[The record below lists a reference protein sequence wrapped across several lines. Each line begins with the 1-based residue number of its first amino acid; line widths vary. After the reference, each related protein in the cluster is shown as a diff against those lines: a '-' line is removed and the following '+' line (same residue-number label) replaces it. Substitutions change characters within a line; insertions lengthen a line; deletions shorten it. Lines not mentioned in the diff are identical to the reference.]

1 MRTMKNEREVA
12 FALLT
17 LCCSYRK
24 NCSLLSLTQLLLD
37 PAHCSTSIR
46 LYSLSLLLREQSL
59 DMRWKSQQDPNCPAS
74 APQTQV
80 CVCVCVHEGGQS
92 TMFAFLPGVGTL
104 PLPAASRG
112 QARCARRT
120 RWTKHRREG
129 GWSGEQG
136 IVAFFCGDSALK
148 AVLQIWLRGNLCPP
162 HLYPDPDSDPS
173 LSQLSILSQECPK
186 AAEYQYLRLT
196 GMSSKKKI
204 NKNRPKTEPFGTCNA
219 DLLFN

>member
-80 CVCVCVHEGGQS
+80 CVCVCMRGVKAPCLHSCLGLGPSPCLPRPEARPVALAEPGERNTEG
-92 TMFAFLPGVGTL
+92 
-104 PLPAASRG
+104 R
-112 QARCARRT
+112 
-120 RWTKHRREG
+120 G

-196 GMSSKKKI
+196 GMSSKKK
-204 NKNRPKTEPFGTCNA
+204 
-219 DLLFN
+219 